1 MIPLLERVLADV
13 DRLDTQGRLKVIAH
27 VIDGLQEDRSIIQ
40 NGFTPELAID
50 TNLADAIDQRF
61 ASLGD
66 FELPEITREPM
77 RTLPNFEAT

>member
-13 DRLDTQGRLKVIAH
+13 DRLDIQGRLKVIAH

-40 NGFTPELAID
+40 NEFTPELAID
-50 TNLADAIDQRF
+50 TNLADAIDRRF

>member
-13 DRLDTQGRLKVIAH
+13 DRLDIQGRLKVIAH

-50 TNLADAIDQRF
+50 TNLADAIDRRF